1 MGVWD
6 IRTNLLQEPKAILI
20 PSLVVKKSP
29 LKGFSDILET
39 FLAKGS
45 EMTRL
50 LHSSDFYKYT
60 VIGRVIQAF
69 FGTDRLVIMRCSF
82 HAFLYFGAS
91 ICTALLTT

>member
-29 LKGFSDILET
+29 LKGSIHIFET

-45 EMTRL
+45 ELTP
-50 LHSSDFYKYT
+50 SP
-60 VIGRVIQAF
+60 QA
-69 FGTDRLVIMRCSF
+69 TSTNIR
-82 HAFLYFGAS
+82 
-91 ICTALLTT
+91 